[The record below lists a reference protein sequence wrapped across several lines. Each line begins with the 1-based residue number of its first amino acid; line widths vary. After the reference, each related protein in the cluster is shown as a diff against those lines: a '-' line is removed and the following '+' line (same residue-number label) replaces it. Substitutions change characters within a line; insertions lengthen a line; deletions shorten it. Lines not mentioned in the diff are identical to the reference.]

1 MASAGTAVSAGDI
14 VSLLEQGTLFTDLAA
29 KVTGAE
35 ITFEVQAR
43 ELRGLDGEQRR
54 CLQTWRDGAN
64 WGVQRICV
72 VQAAGTVIAHVSS
85 LYLPTRLPT
94 VARRTLAGTDESL
107 GAVVQALGGWRE
119 HLSAREVRD
128 RGAIVRAQGRL
139 VLPGPG
145 TSIPVALAWEE
156 VLSQFLA
163 VARA

>member
-1 MASAGTAVSAGDI
+1 MAPAGTAVSAGDI

-43 ELRGLDGEQRR
+43 EVRGLDGEQRR
-54 CLQTWRDGAN
+54 CLHAWRDGVN
-64 WGVQRICV
+64 WGVQRTCA
-72 VQAAGTVIAHVSS
+72 VQAGGTVIAHVSS

-94 VARRTLAGTDESL
+94 AARRTLAETDESL
-107 GAVVQALGGWRE
+107 GAVVQGIGGWRE
-119 HLSAREVRD
+119 HQGARQVHD
-128 RGAIVRAQGRL
+128 RGAIVRSHGRL

-156 VLSQFLA
+156 VLGQLLA
-163 VARA
+163 VLRP